1 VPSTL
6 RILLHDYSGHAFP
19 VQLSRELARRG
30 HRVLHLHCPSYR
42 TGKGAL
48 EPRPGDPPTLRIDS
62 VPLDGEFEKY
72 SPLKRLRQEL
82 QYGRRLAR
90 RLAPFEPDVVLS
102 GNTPLFAQASF
113 FEHCRRLGKPFVFW
127 QQDIYS
133 VAMQRIL
140 AGRVPL
146 VGGVAG
152 RAFIRLE
159 RRMLRGSAA
168 VVTIS
173 ADFVPTLAR
182 WGVPSERV
190 HVVENWAPL
199 DELPDRPRDNAWARE
214 HGLVGRQVLLYS
226 GTLGLK
232 HDPDLLLQLARRL
245 SRREEVRVVVISEGL
260 GADWLRERAGGL
272 HNLVQLPFQPYE
284 RLPDV
289 LASGDV
295 LLVIL
300 EPDAGIYSVPSKVLS
315 YHCARRA
322 LLAAIPGENLAARL
336 LRASGG
342 GVVVEPADAEGF
354 AAAAA
359 QLLDDAGRRAEM
371 GTRARAYAEQ
381 TFDIRLIGD
390 RFESVLRSAL

>member
-1 VPSTL
+1 
-6 RILLHDYSGHAFP
+6 
-19 VQLSRELARRG
+19 
-30 HRVLHLHCPSYR
+30 
-42 TGKGAL
+42 
-48 EPRPGDPPTLRIDS
+48 
-62 VPLDGEFEKY
+62 
-72 SPLKRLRQEL
+72 
-82 QYGRRLAR
+82 
-90 RLAPFEPDVVLS
+90 
-102 GNTPLFAQASF
+102 
-113 FEHCRRLGKPFVFW
+113 
-127 QQDIYS
+127 
-133 VAMQRIL
+133 MQRIL

-190 HVVENWAPL
+190 HVIENWAPL
-199 DELPDRPRDNAWARE
+199 DELPDRPRDNTWAHE

-232 HDPDLLLQLARRL
+232 HNPDLLLQLARRL
-245 SRREEVRVVVISEGL
+245 SGREEVRVVVISEGL

-315 YHCARRA
+315 YYCARRA

-359 QLLDDAGRRAEM
+359 QLLDDGGRRAEM

-390 RFESVLRSAL
+390 RFESVLLSVA

>member
-1 VPSTL
+1 
-6 RILLHDYSGHAFP
+6 
-19 VQLSRELARRG
+19 
-30 HRVLHLHCPSYR
+30 
-42 TGKGAL
+42 
-48 EPRPGDPPTLRIDS
+48 
-62 VPLDGEFEKY
+62 
-72 SPLKRLRQEL
+72 
-82 QYGRRLAR
+82 
-90 RLAPFEPDVVLS
+90 
-102 GNTPLFAQASF
+102 
-113 FEHCRRLGKPFVFW
+113 
-127 QQDIYS
+127 
-133 VAMQRIL
+133 
-140 AGRVPL
+140 
-146 VGGVAG
+146 
-152 RAFIRLE
+152 
-159 RRMLRGSAA
+159 
-168 VVTIS
+168 VTIS

-190 HVVENWAPL
+190 HVIENWAPL

-315 YHCARRA
+315 YYCARRA

-342 GVVVEPADAEGF
+342 GMVVEPADAEGF
-354 AAAAA
+354 AKAAA
-359 QLLDDAGRRAEM
+359 QLLDDGERRAEL
-371 GTRARAYAEQ
+371 GTRARAYAER
-381 TFDIRLIGD
+381 TFDLRLIGD
-390 RFESVLRSAL
+390 RFESVLLSVA